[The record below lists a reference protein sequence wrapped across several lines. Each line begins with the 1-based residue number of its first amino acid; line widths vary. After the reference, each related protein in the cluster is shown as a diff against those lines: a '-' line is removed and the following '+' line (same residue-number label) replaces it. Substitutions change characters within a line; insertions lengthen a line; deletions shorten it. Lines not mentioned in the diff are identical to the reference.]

1 MEVYSAL
8 PHNYLA
14 APYPNV
20 MFGLSSWRL
29 NLGGPER
36 ELFQGVAAPLLVLV
50 ALWPPLSTARLAYAL
65 GLALAF
71 DASLG
76 FNGYVYPFLHKFAFP
91 YHGLRVPARMAILV
105 GLSIAILAGFG
116 AARIATLAR
125 RRSLAVAALAILGA
139 GILLEYRTTVG
150 LRYLWPSPPP
160 VYDAL
165 PASARVIF
173 EMPFVDPD
181 MTLEPVYMYLSTF
194 HWRRLVNGYSGF
206 SPKSRQQLVT
216 TMKTFPDDAG
226 MTELRRR
233 DVDAI
238 VVHGAFHRSPEAYQK
253 LVEALDARRD
263 VALVRTV
270 KWQDHESRVYRMV
283 EPVTVK

>member
-1 MEVYSAL
+1 
-8 PHNYLA
+8 
-14 APYPNV
+14 
-20 MFGLSSWRL
+20 
-29 NLGGPER
+29 
-36 ELFQGVAAPLLVLV
+36 
-50 ALWPPLSTARLAYAL
+50 
-65 GLALAF
+65 
-71 DASLG
+71 
-76 FNGYVYPFLHKFAFP
+76 
-91 YHGLRVPARMAILV
+91 MAIVV

-116 AARIATLAR
+116 AARIATLSY
-125 RRSLAVAALAILGA
+125 RRSLTAAALGILGA
-139 GILLEYRTTVG
+139 GILLEYRTTVR

-270 KWQDHESRVYRMV
+270 KGQDHESRVYRMV